1 MEPAFQN
8 LESLPYHDRRQ
19 FIEFGRGRNKPRP
32 FTLVHK
38 AFEHIADIEPT
49 LVAASHNGI
58 TITYGELERQ
68 ANQLSNSLIQSGLQP
83 RERVCVV
90 VQRSISML
98 VAILAVL
105 KSGCQ
110 YVPIDGGVV
119 TEEMLAHIF
128 SDTQAPVILCLAKFE
143 DKVKRNTAPTQQIH
157 VLDAAQ
163 TENYST
169 GRPDVDVSEKDGAY
183 IIYTSGT
190 TGMPKG
196 VDVAHGN
203 VTNTLCLSPADLDI
217 VPGSK
222 VSQVLNISFDMAA
235 WEILGCLMNGGTLIL
250 RTSDWAAA
258 LREADTFI
266 GTPSI
271 LGKYRK
277 ADYPN
282 LKTIAVG
289 GERCPQSLADEWA
302 VDTTFVNI
310 CGPTEITILNT
321 AHIHKPGQELS
332 IGKPIPNTT
341 VYILNEDEQ
350 PVSIGEVGAMW
361 VGGKGVTRGYLNL
374 PELTASRFK
383 PDSFKKDGSMMFNTG
398 DLVRWRKDGSLD
410 ILGRADDQVKIKG
423 FRVELDGVASV
434 IEKFYGVEKACAI
447 LIDGAL
453 WAFYSTHTEVDGA
466 ALTQHTE
473 KSLPYYAVPTKWIS
487 VAEMPLTSNGKVDK
501 RCLKGMAAQSSPA
514 QLPETPPET
523 PPESLRLDT
532 PPASLHVAD
541 SKDPEKGVV
550 VVSSI
555 PSSSTGSLKEK
566 EVEEDFTLPEKNGI
580 HGERWLRHRFFS
592 LYRRFFS
599 IVWIANIV
607 PVIVLASGYWKTHT
621 FRLESMTT
629 ATAANLTFAILMRQE
644 YVINALFN
652 LATAVPT
659 WMPLA
664 IRRQCARVFHIG
676 GLHSGCAVMATIWFT
691 AFIIAATRYYAIGDP
706 EVPIS
711 LAALV
716 VSYLVVLLLLGMI
729 VMAYP
734 AIRAKYHDHFELVHR
749 FAGWTALAL
758 IWVQTIL
765 TVDSLRGAT
774 PLGKALASSAGFW
787 LIVVIT
793 ISIVL
798 PWVRLRKVKVRSE
811 KLSDHAIRLHFDYTD
826 TYPGTAVRLS
836 ERPLVEWH
844 AFATISEPGKK
855 GFSLVVSNA
864 GDWTKRQIE
873 RCPTEIWVRGIPAC
887 GVLRIAPLF
896 KSIVL
901 VATGSGIG
909 PCLPVIMAK
918 RVPCRI
924 FWSTPHPEQTFG
936 KEIVKEV
943 YDTDPNAVIH
953 NTRTMGKPDMVAI
966 SYRLYKELGA
976 EAVCIISNKKLT
988 QKVVYAMESRGIPAY
1003 GAIWDS

>member
-8 LESLPYHDRRQ
+8 LESLPYHDRRL
-19 FIEFGRGRNKPRP
+19 FIEYGKGRNKPRP

-38 AFEHIADIEPT
+38 AVEHIADIQPELP
-49 LVAASHNGI
+49 AAHHNGA
-58 TITYGELERQ
+58 TITYGELDRQ
-68 ANQLSNSLIQSGLQP
+68 ANRISNSLIQSGLQP

-90 VQRSISML
+90 VQRSIPML

-105 KSGCQ
+105 KAGCQ

-128 SDTQAPVILCLAKFE
+128 SDTQAPAILCLLKFE
-143 DKVKRNTAPTQQIH
+143 DKVKRNTTPTQQIH
-157 VLDAAQ
+157 VIDAAQ
-163 TENYST
+163 SEDVSAE
-169 GRPDVDVSEKDGAY
+169 RPNVDVSEKDGCY

-217 VPGSK
+217 VPGTK

-235 WEILGCLMNGGTLIL
+235 WEILGCLMNGGTLVL
-250 RTSDWAAA
+250 RTSDWAAC
-258 LREADTFI
+258 LREVHTFI

-271 LGKYRK
+271 LGKYK
-277 ADYPN
+277 KVDYPN
-282 LKTIAVG
+282 IKTIAVG

-321 AHIHKPGQELS
+321 AHIHKSGQELS

-341 VYILNEDEQ
+341 VYILNEEEQ
-350 PVSIGEVGAMW
+350 PVPVGEVGSMW

-374 PELTASRFK
+374 PDLTATRYK
-383 PDSFKKDGSMMFNTG
+383 PDPFKNDGSIMFNTG
-398 DLVRWRKDGSLD
+398 DLVKWRKNGSLD

-434 IEKFYGVEKACAI
+434 IEKFEGVEKACAI

-453 WAFYSTHTEVDGA
+453 WAFYSSHFEVDGV
-466 ALTQHTE
+466 ALTKHTE
-473 KSLPYYAVPTKWIS
+473 KSLPYYAVPTKWIPL
-487 VAEMPLTSNGKVDK
+487 AEMPLTSNGKVDK
-501 RCLKGMAAQSSPA
+501 RSLKGMAAQSSPA

-523 PPESLRLDT
+523 PPESLKLSDT
-532 PPASLHVAD
+532 N
-541 SKDPEKGVV
+541 DPEKGVV
-550 VVSSI
+550 VLAASV
-555 PSSSTGSLKEK
+555 PSSSSGSLKEK
-566 EVEEDFTLPEKNGI
+566 ELEQDFTLPEKNGF
-580 HGERWLRHRFFS
+580 HGERWVRHRFFS

-599 IVWIANIV
+599 IVWIANII

-621 FRLESMTT
+621 LRLDSMTT
-629 ATAANLTFAILMRQE
+629 ATAANLTAAVLMRQE
-644 YVINALFN
+644 YVINLLFD
-652 LATAVPT
+652 LATAFPT
-659 WMPLA
+659 WMPLS
-664 IRRQCARVFHIG
+664 IRRHCARVFHIG
-676 GLHSGCAVMATIWFT
+676 GLHSGCAIMATLWFT
-691 AFIIAATRYYAIGDP
+691 AFIISATRYYAIDDP
-706 EVPIS
+706 AVPIS
-711 LAALV
+711 LAAIV
-716 VSYLVVLLLLGMI
+716 VSYLVVALLFGMI
-729 VMAYP
+729 IMAYP
-734 AIRAKYHDHFELVHR
+734 DIRAKYHDSFELVHR

-765 TVDSLRGAT
+765 TVDSLRGDV
-774 PLGKALASSAGFW
+774 PLGRALASSAGFW

-798 PWVRLRKVKVRSE
+798 PWVRLRKVKVRPE

-826 TYPGTAVRLS
+826 TVPGTAVRLS

-873 RCPTEIWVRGIPAC
+873 RCPTELWVRGIPAC

-896 KSIVL
+896 KRVVL

-924 FWSTPHPEQTFG
+924 FWSTPHPEETFG
-936 KEIVKEV
+936 SQIVKEV

-966 SYRLYKELGA
+966 SYRLYRELDA
-976 EAVCIISNKKLT
+976 EAVCIISNRKLT
-988 QKVVYAMESRGIPAY
+988 EKVVYAMESRGIPAY

>member
-8 LESLPYHDRRQ
+8 LESLPYNDRRL
-19 FIEFGRGRNKPRP
+19 FIEYGRGRNKPRP
-32 FTLVHK
+32 FNLVHK
-38 AFEHIADIEPT
+38 AFEHIAEIQPE
-49 LVAASHNGI
+49 LEAARHNGN
-58 TITYGELERQ
+58 TITYSELDRQ
-68 ANQLSNSLIQSGLQP
+68 ANRLSNLLVQLGLQP
-83 RERVCVV
+83 RQRVCVV

-105 KSGCQ
+105 KAGCQ

-128 SDTQAPVILCLAKFE
+128 SDTQAPFILCLSKFE
-143 DKVKRNTAPTQQIH
+143 EKVGRNIRPNQQIQ
-157 VLDAAQ
+157 VIDA
-163 TENYST
+163 
-169 GRPDVDVSEKDGAY
+169 VVSEDSSDERPSVEVNENDGCY

-217 VPGSK
+217 IPGSK

-235 WEILGCLMNGGTLIL
+235 WEILGCLMNGGTLVL
-250 RTSDWAAA
+250 RTSDWAAC
-258 LREADTFI
+258 LREVDTFI

-271 LGKYRK
+271 LSKYRK
-277 ADYPN
+277 VDYPN

-321 AHIHKPGQELS
+321 AHIHRPGQELS

-341 VYILNEDEQ
+341 VYILNEDEK
-350 PVSIGEVGAMW
+350 PVPVGEVGCMW

-374 PELTASRFK
+374 PDLTATRYK
-383 PDSFKKDGSMMFNTG
+383 PDPFKNDGSLMFNTG
-398 DLVRWRKDGSLD
+398 DLVKWRKDGSLD

-434 IEKFYGVEKACAI
+434 IEKFEGVERACAI

-453 WAFYSTHTEVDGA
+453 WAFYSTHFYVDGGV
-466 ALTQHTE
+466 LTMHTE
-473 KSLPYYAVPTKWIS
+473 KSLPYYAVPTKWIP
-487 VAEMPLTSNGKVDK
+487 VDEMPLTSNGKVDK
-501 RCLKGMAAQSSPA
+501 RSLKAIAAQGSPA

-523 PPESLRLDT
+523 PPESLKLTNSND
-532 PPASLHVAD
+532 L
-541 SKDPEKGVV
+541 EKGVV
-550 VVSSI
+550 VMSTSVA
-555 PSSSTGSLKEK
+555 SSSNNSLKEK
-566 EVEEDFTLPEKNGI
+566 ELEQEFVLPDKNGF
-580 HGERWLRHRFFS
+580 HGERWLRHRFFN
-592 LYRRFFS
+592 LYKRFFS

-621 FRLESMTT
+621 LRLEDMTT
-629 ATAANLTFAILMRQE
+629 ATAANLTVAVLMRQE
-644 YVINALFN
+644 YVINLLFD

-659 WMPLA
+659 WAPLS

-676 GLHSGCAVMATIWFT
+676 GLHSGCAIMATMWFT
-691 AFIIAATRYYAIGDP
+691 AFIVSATRYYAIGEP
-706 EVPIS
+706 TVPIS
-711 LAALV
+711 LAAIV
-716 VSYLVVLLLLGMI
+716 VSYLVVLLLFGMI
-729 VMAYP
+729 IMAYP
-734 AIRAKYHDHFELVHR
+734 SIRAKHHDSFELVHR
-749 FAGWTALAL
+749 FAGWAALAL
-758 IWVQTIL
+758 IWVQTVL
-765 TVDSLRGAT
+765 TVDSLRGGVS
-774 PLGKALASSAGFW
+774 LGRALAQSAGFW
-787 LIVVIT
+787 LIIVIT
-793 ISIVL
+793 ISIAL
-798 PWVRLRKVKVRSE
+798 PWVRLRKVPVRSE

-826 TYPGTAVRLS
+826 TVPGTAVRLS

-873 RCPTEIWVRGIPAC
+873 RCPSQIYVRGIPAC

-896 KSIVL
+896 KSVVL

-936 KEIVKEV
+936 QKIVEAV
-943 YDTDPNAVIH
+943 YDTDPNAVVH

-976 EAVCIISNKKLT
+976 EAVCIISNRKLT
-988 QKVVYAMESRGIPAY
+988 EKVVYAMESRGIPAY